1 MAENHKVA
9 GVCFMMAI
17 NNLYNNQGLKDPNI
31 RNFVLAAL
39 FVWVWKLG
47 FAVREKYI
55 LRVFE
60 KDIWA

>member
-39 FVWVWKLG
+39 FVWV
-47 FAVREKYI
+47 
-55 LRVFE
+55 
-60 KDIWA
+60 